1 MSMRDMRYLILIGR
15 NGCVDRLNSEELMSI
30 AHLANILTD
39 SVQFVLVFTF
49 LLLRRIFKEISEK
62 LSIRSYMCVMVMIGL
77 SAI

>member
-1 MSMRDMRYLILIGR
+1 
-15 NGCVDRLNSEELMSI
+15 MSI